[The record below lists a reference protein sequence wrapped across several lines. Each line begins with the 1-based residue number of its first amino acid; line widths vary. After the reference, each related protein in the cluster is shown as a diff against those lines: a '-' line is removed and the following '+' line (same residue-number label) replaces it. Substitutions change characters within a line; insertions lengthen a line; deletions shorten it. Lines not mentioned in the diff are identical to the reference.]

1 LSSSA
6 AAVKLKVRAAVSKAR
21 KALSDGGT
29 QVGKNLKLLPVLSG
43 IWVSV
48 APAHAASVRLRQFYG
63 ILPVCTLGRAGLV
76 MVTVDLSRTP
86 AAN

>member
-6 AAVKLKVRAAVSKAR
+6 AAVKLKVRAAVSNAR

-29 QVGKNLKLLPVLSG
+29 QVGKKLKLLRVLSCG
-43 IWVSV
+43 SDG
-48 APAHAASVRLRQFYG
+48 PMHAASVRLRQFYG
-63 ILPVCTLGRAGLV
+63 ILPVSTLERAGLI

>member
-1 LSSSA
+1 
-6 AAVKLKVRAAVSKAR
+6 VKLKVRAAVSKAR

-29 QVGKNLKLLPVLSG
+29 QVGKNLKLLPVLSC